1 MSVTLTTDQA
11 SRLLV
16 CMKYGFSDAE
26 AAEFRAALTTFT
38 GQITKDE
45 LIAERLESIGEH
57 GTAWHLRYTAGYFQA
72 PAYHTPA
79 VPEIT
84 ATTEQ
89 KAT

>member
-16 CMKYGFSDAE
+16 CMKYGFTDAE
-26 AAEFRAALTTFT
+26 AAELTTFT

-45 LIAERLESIGEH
+45 LIAFAERLESIGEH

-84 ATTEQ
+84 ATTD
-89 KAT
+89 KT